1 MRLITSL
8 CGGVFRIFVLTGEKG
23 KGKLKVKG
31 VVERNINDIV
41 DRWIRRG
48 IGVGGVKA
56 CWCK

>member
-8 CGGVFRIFVLTGEKG
+8 CGDVFRIFVMTGEKG
-23 KGKLKVKG
+23 KGRKG
-31 VVERNINDIV
+31 VVGRNINDIV

-48 IGVGGVKA
+48 IGVGGVKG

>member
-8 CGGVFRIFVLTGEKG
+8 CGGVFRIFIMMTGEEG
-23 KGKLKVKG
+23 KGKKG

-48 IGVGGVKA
+48 IGVGGVKG

>member
-8 CGGVFRIFVLTGEKG
+8 CGGVFRIFVRTGEKG
-23 KGKLKVKG
+23 KGKGKG

-48 IGVGGVKA
+48 IGVGGVKG

>member
-8 CGGVFRIFVLTGEKG
+8 CGGVFRIFIMMTGEKG
-23 KGKLKVKG
+23 KGKKG

-48 IGVGGVKA
+48 IGVGGVKG